1 MTRAP
6 RGPSRGRISKS
17 GPSQHDPNRRPY
29 QGLNQRVDGTIRG
42 GRGGRGASDR
52 GRGLRIRGRGRG
64 RGNVHGDA
72 SWNGESQS
80 DRHALIKIV
89 VKGVLD
95 TDVANEGDSGL
106 AKCREWLEERARQG
120 SRRPMEYVYLLS
132 PRWENDDLVFEVKKS
147 EAWRILKSHGQEF
160 RNVVLSVRR
169 ADHPGPENAGTGDG
183 EALPGLLDNESFDVG
198 GPKGDVFKAV
208 LLHRYDAENK
218 LLKLDRLI
226 DDSRLQG
233 AGTWDPSATR
243 PKRTD
248 FFSGLM
254 RLCESQ
260 SIFANRAVKAEQV
273 RAISLT
279 NNNLTNVGPVLELAR
294 AFPDIRNLDLSNNRF
309 EDLRA
314 LELFRNRF
322 KQLEWLILSP
332 NPMEIQASRVV
343 RLFPSLRILDDVQVN
358 ELAAANPTPGDD
370 LPFATT
376 KDNFHDQGGIAESA
390 ITDLLLATDNDRASL
405 VTKLYDDDSTFSLSY
420 NSSAPRLE
428 SAQATDWEPHVKQSR
443 NLKRVTGLGPRI
455 QRLAK
460 GIAQIQEAFKLIPQT
475 RHPDL
480 VGESSSACGVG
491 GLKVDVHGS
500 FDEFDKT
507 TGAKNATRSF
517 DRVFILGPGKGQQPL
532 RIISDILILRAEGG
546 HDAFNPDLLID
557 TENAALPTASTN
569 KQAAVAGEISK
580 ATGLTMEWATTLL
593 SESGW
598 DFQTALDNFKAA
610 RMKGVLQNRFF
621 EPEVCAPAI
630 TNPTGIFY

>member
-1 MTRAP
+1 MLPFVVVEVDKEPMT
-6 RGPSRGRISKS
+6 
-17 GPSQHDPNRRPY
+17 
-29 QGLNQRVDGTIRG
+29 
-42 GRGGRGASDR
+42 
-52 GRGLRIRGRGRG
+52 
-64 RGNVHGDA
+64 
-72 SWNGESQS
+72 
-80 DRHALIKIV
+80 V
-89 VKGVLD
+89 VE
-95 TDVANEGDSGL
+95 VA
-106 AKCREWLEERARQG
+106 EEPVTEA
-120 SRRPMEYVYLLS
+120 E
-132 PRWENDDLVFEVKKS
+132 PRWENDDLVFEVQKS
-147 EAWRILKSHGQEF
+147 DAWRILKSNGQEF
-160 RNVVLSVRR
+160 RNVALNVRR
-169 ADHPGPENAGTGDG
+169 ADYQGPDNAATEDS
-183 EALPGLLDNESFDVG
+183 EALPGLLDNESLDVG
-198 GPKGDVFKAV
+198 GPKAEVFKAV

-218 LLKLDRLI
+218 LLKLDRII

-260 SIFANRAVKAEQV
+260 SVFANRAVKAEQV
-273 RAISLT
+273 RGISLT
-279 NNNLTNVGPVLELAR
+279 NNDLTNVGPVLELAR

-309 EDLRA
+309 EDLGA
-314 LELFRNRF
+314 LERFRNRF

-343 RLFPSLRILDDVQVN
+343 RLFPSLRTLDGVQVN
-358 ELAAANPTPGDD
+358 ELANANPTPGDD

-390 ITDLLLATDNDRASL
+390 ITDLLLGTDNDRASL
-405 VTKLYDDDSTFSLSY
+405 ITKLYDDDSTFSLSY

-428 SAQATDWEPHVKQSR
+428 SAQASNWEPHVKQSR
-443 NLKRVTGLGPRI
+443 NLKKVTGLGPRI

-460 GIAQIQEAFKLIPQT
+460 GIAQIQEAFKLIPPT

-480 VGESSSACGVG
+480 VGESSRYSFDCIPIPGVPDPHNGSACGVG

-546 HDAFNPDLLID
+546 HDAFNPDLLTD
-557 TENAALPTASTN
+557 TENVALPTASTDQ
-569 KQAAVAGEISK
+569 QAVVAGEVSK

-593 SESGW
+593 RESDW

-610 RMKGVLQNRFF
+610 RVNSGSLPLSVF
-621 EPEVCAPAI
+621 ERQLTI
-630 TNPTGIFY
+630 LL